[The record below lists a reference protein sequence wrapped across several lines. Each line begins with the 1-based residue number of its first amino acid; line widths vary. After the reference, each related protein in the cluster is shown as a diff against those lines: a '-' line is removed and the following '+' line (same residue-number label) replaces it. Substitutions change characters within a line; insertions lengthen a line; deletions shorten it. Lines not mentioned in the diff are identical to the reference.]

1 MKFAEGKVERIIK
14 KQMQSVIMDEAE
26 YLESNK
32 LCILKLKI
40 FNAFSRPLMLNVEYR
55 YTCKESN
62 MKEMLLILAKDL
74 K

>member
-1 MKFAEGKVERIIK
+1 MNY
-14 KQMQSVIMDEAE
+14 KQIQSGIMDEAQC
-26 YLESNK
+26 LESNK

-40 FNAFSRPLMLNVEYR
+40 FNAFSRPIETLLNMEYR
-55 YTCKESN
+55 YKCKESN

>member
-1 MKFAEGKVERIIK
+1 
-14 KQMQSVIMDEAE
+14 MQSVIMDEAE
-26 YLESNK
+26 CLESNK

-40 FNAFSRPLMLNVEYR
+40 FNAFSRPIMLNVEYR
-55 YTCKESN
+55 YKCKESN